1 MRIFD
6 VDLIEDRD
14 ENWLKRFV
22 GIFNLVLQYL
32 RDAFNGDIST
42 LNLKA
47 QVLEFKAKDL
57 GSPPQYPMFRTP
69 KTKKGQVVGVFVCRI
84 WQDNQQP
91 FDMANSVT
99 WHQEGIDL
107 VIDNVQGATQGV
119 NVRLLALYGE

>member
-1 MRIFD
+1 MRLFD
-6 VDLIEDRD
+6 VDLIEERD
-14 ENWLKRFV
+14 ESWIKRFV

-47 QVLEFKAKDL
+47 QVIEFKAKDL
-57 GSPPQYPMFRTP
+57 GIPSQYPMFRTP
-69 KTKKGQVVGVFVCRI
+69 KTKKGEVVGVFVCRL

-91 FDMANSVT
+91 LDVNSSVT
-99 WHQEGIDL
+99 WHTENSDI
-107 VIDNVQGATQGV
+107 VIDNVQGTTQGV